1 MNPYLRALRLERW
14 PRSTAIFAG
23 SAALLFL
30 QRDLFRGFGVL
41 DIFGRLGGS
50 FLLTWFISTAN
61 YIINE
66 IADAPFD
73 VHHPTKK
80 NRPLAKGEIGRGPLV
95 AIGVCLAGSSLAAG
109 KLLYSGPFFLSLLAL
124 LVAGFIYN
132 LKPIRAKDV
141 PFLDAISESM
151 NNPIRFL
158 VGWYAFSPG
167 AFPPWSLLVCWWAFG
182 NFLMVAKRLS
192 EFRFLKERAAEY
204 RASHKKYSKTSLLFG
219 MAASAFVFFATYI
232 SFAVIFKLQLFLYFS
247 PFLVF
252 YFFLFFWKTLAE
264 KEVMEEPEKL
274 LGRTRFAVYTAFLFL
289 LYAAAFFLD
298 KIGQ

>member
-1 MNPYLRALRLERW
+1 LERW
-14 PRSTAIFAG
+14 PRSTAIFVG
-23 SAALLFL
+23 STALLFL
-30 QRDLFRGFGVL
+30 QRDLFRTFGVL
-41 DIFGRLGGS
+41 GLFGRLAGS
-50 FLLTWFISTAN
+50 FLLTWFVSTAN
-61 YIINE
+61 YIVNE

-73 VHHPTKK
+73 IHHPTKR
-80 NRPLAKGEIGRGPLV
+80 NRPLARGEIRRGPLV
-95 AIGVCLAGSSLAAG
+95 AIGVFLAGSSLAAG
-109 KLLYSGPFFLSLLAL
+109 KLLYSSPFFLSLVAL
-124 LVAGFIYN
+124 LAAGFIYN
-132 LKPIRAKDV
+132 LKPIRTKDI

-158 VGWYAFSPG
+158 IGWYAFSP
-167 AFPPWSLLVCWWAFG
+167 AALPPWSLLVCWWAFG

-204 RASHKKYSKTSLLFG
+204 RASHKNYSKSSLLFG
-219 MAASAFVFFATYI
+219 MAASALVFFASYI
-232 SFAVIFKLQLFLYFS
+232 RFALVFKLQLFLYFS
-247 PFLVF
+247 PFLAF